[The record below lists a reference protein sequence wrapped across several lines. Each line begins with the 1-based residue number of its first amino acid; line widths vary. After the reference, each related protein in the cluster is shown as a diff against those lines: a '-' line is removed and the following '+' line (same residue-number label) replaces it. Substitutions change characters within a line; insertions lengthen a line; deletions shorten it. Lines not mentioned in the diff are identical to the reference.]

1 MFCQKWEVRVSELD
15 MATGAPC
22 GLDSMMFVHSSD
34 MTVCSKDGIR
44 ELGLCLP
51 ALKAPENP

>member
-51 ALKAPENP
+51 SP